1 MIYTK
6 AMELETSG
14 RVRGHMCESGTGERE
29 RVGSE
34 SDSHYTG
41 QRYTATPLHHYTG

>member
-1 MIYTK
+1 M
-6 AMELETSG
+6 SG

-34 SDSHYTG
+34 SDSHYPG
-41 QRYTATPLHHYTG
+41 